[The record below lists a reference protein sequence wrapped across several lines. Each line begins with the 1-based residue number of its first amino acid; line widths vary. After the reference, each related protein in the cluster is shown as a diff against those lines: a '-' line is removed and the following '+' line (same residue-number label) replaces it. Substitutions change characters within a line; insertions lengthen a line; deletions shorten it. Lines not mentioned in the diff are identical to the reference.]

1 MVPFTVDGLVHASS
15 IAMLDSARRRVPVPS
30 LARWLLGLDIVA
42 TLAANVVH
50 GLGYGPSGAVL
61 PAWPAVALVSSYE
74 LLMVIIRSAQAPPSA
89 AAGPEHSALPA
100 MIRCGRRPVPSVGL
114 FMIV

>member
-15 IAMLDSARRRVPVPS
+15 LTMLDSARRRVPVPS
-30 LARWLLGLDIVA
+30 LARWLLGLDIAA

-50 GLGYGPSGAVL
+50 GLGYWLSGAVL

-74 LLMVIIRSAQAPPSA
+74 LLMVIIRSVRRP
-89 AAGPEHSALPA
+89 
-100 MIRCGRRPVPSVGL
+100 RVRRPVRSIRGSRR
-114 FMIV
+114 